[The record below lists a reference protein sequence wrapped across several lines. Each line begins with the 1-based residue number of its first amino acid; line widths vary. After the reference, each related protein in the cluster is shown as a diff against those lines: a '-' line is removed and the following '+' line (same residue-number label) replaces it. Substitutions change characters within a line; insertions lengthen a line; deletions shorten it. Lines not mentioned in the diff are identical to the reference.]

1 MRKPKKESKKKV
13 IKEKSIFGSPL
24 EEKFF
29 KACEKAGITLIPQFP
44 VESFRLDFLLET
56 YNPLIKIA
64 IEIDGSRFHKTKK
77 QMTSDYKRQRL
88 LRLKGFEMIR
98 FTGQEIYYE
107 IDYCVQELIKF
118 RDLILKTYPVQVLL

>member
-1 MRKPKKESKKKV
+1 MRKPKKIKEPK

-29 KACEKAGITLIPQFP
+29 KACEKAGIVLIPQFP
-44 VESFRLDFLLET
+44 VGSFRLDFLLDL
-56 YNPLIKIA
+56 NHVKIA
-64 IEIDGSRFHKTKK
+64 IEIDGSRFHRTKK
-77 QMTSDYKRQRL
+77 QMTNDYKRQRG
-88 LRLKGFEMIR
+88 LRLIGFEMIR

-107 IDYCVQELIKF
+107 VDYCVQELVKF